1 MGRKKNPEGI
11 VQIIILTGFM
21 IILIAGML
29 SGKVNYY
36 IHPRY
41 NIGIWFSIIILF
53 FFIISLSADLK
64 KARHNVHLNSYIIF
78 VVPILTAVMF
88 PAAEL
93 GKTEMSVAKVAVSAD
108 SVPGNTGSY
117 KYNAKATDFADS
129 RADNT
134 ASAETEDAIID
145 YTNNPDNVLTSSYD
159 TKDPSAQTPDQVNS
173 IEDNEIQT
181 YDDMSEKYKGA
192 VVDGAT
198 VIDDDYF
205 ASWYYDTYDHLK
217 DFVGKRY
224 QYLAQVYPSD
234 DFGKNRFLA
243 GRYIM
248 VCCAAD
254 AAGYGIICENDI
266 SGDLKENE
274 WITVTGTIAE
284 YDYQGTK
291 IPMLTDT
298 VITKAKAPKEEYVYY
313 NFY

>member
-11 VQIIILTGFM
+11 VQIIILAVFM
-21 IILIAGML
+21 ILLVTGML

-41 NIGIWFSIIILF
+41 NAGIWVSIIILF
-53 FFIISLSADLK
+53 FFILSLFSDLK
-64 KARHNVHLNSYIIF
+64 KSRHNVRLNSYVIF
-78 VVPILTAVMF
+78 AIPILIAVMF
-88 PAAEL
+88 PAAEI
-93 GKTEMSVAKVAVSAD
+93 GKTEMSVAKGAVSSP
-108 SVPGNTGSY
+108 SVPGNSDSY
-117 KYNAKATDFADS
+117 KDNTAVTDS
-129 RADNT
+129 GNSVSDNT
-134 ASAETEDAIID
+134 ASPETEEDSID
-145 YTNNPDNVLTSSYD
+145 YTNNPDNALTYSYD
-159 TKDPSAQTPDQVNS
+159 TEDPAAQTQEGTGVL
-173 IEDNEIQT
+173 EDEET
-181 YDDMSEKYKGA
+181 KVYDDVSEKYKGA
-192 VVDGAT
+192 VTDGAT
-198 VIDDDYF
+198 VIDDEYF

-254 AAGYGIICENDI
+254 AAGYGIICENKS
-266 SGDLKENE
+266 SGELKENE
-274 WITVTGTIAE
+274 WVTVTGTIAE